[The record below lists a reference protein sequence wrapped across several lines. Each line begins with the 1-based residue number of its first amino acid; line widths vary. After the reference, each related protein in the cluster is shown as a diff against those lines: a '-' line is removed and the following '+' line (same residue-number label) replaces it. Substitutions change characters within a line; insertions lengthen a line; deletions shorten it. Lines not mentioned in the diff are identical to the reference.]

1 MTQPAATGGGPPTAL
16 RRGGPRRALLGRVP
30 VGYRFLAP
38 LLALLGLLVAYPLAY
53 SLYLSFTD
61 RRIVRPDYQF
71 VGLENYAALP
81 GNGDYV
87 TALRNTL
94 LFVVLAVG
102 LELIVGLALALALQR
117 QRFARNITRSF
128 LLTPMFVTPIAVG
141 LMFRFL
147 LNSQLG
153 IIPSWLGKVGVTI
166 DFFGPSLAL
175 LTIVA
180 IDVWQWTPFMVLLLL
195 AGLEALPKQPFEAA
209 RVDGASAWMVF
220 RRVTLPMLK
229 PVVFVAVLIRA
240 LDAFK
245 VFEYVFA
252 TTRGGP
258 GVSTETVQYQ
268 VYRTGIQF
276 FRLGEAAAM
285 AFVLVAIVLGMVVL
299 LYRIVMR
306 ERTA

>member
-1 MTQPAATGGGPPTAL
+1 MLSRIPI
-16 RRGGPRRALLGRVP
+16 
-30 VGYRFLAP
+30 GYRFLTP
-38 LLALLGLLVAYPLAY
+38 LVALLGVLVAYPLGY

-61 RRIVRPDYQF
+61 KRIVRPDYSF
-71 VGLENYAALP
+71 VGLENYAGLP
-81 GNGDYV
+81 TDGDYIA
-87 TALRNTL
+87 ALRNTL

-102 LELIVGLALALALQR
+102 IELVIGLALAMALQR
-117 QRFARNITRSF
+117 QRFARDVTRSL

-153 IIPSWLGKVGVTI
+153 AIPTLLGKIGVSI
-166 DFFGPSLAL
+166 DFFSPSLAL

-195 AGLEALPKQPFEAA
+195 AGLESLPKQPFEAA
-209 RVDGASAWMVF
+209 KVDGASFWLTF
-220 RRVTLPMLK
+220 RRVTLPMMK
-229 PVVFVAVLIRA
+229 PVIFVAVLIRA

-258 GVSTETVQYQ
+258 GNATETIQYQ

-306 ERTA
+306 ERVA